1 MGSDVVFIVFD
12 AETAPTNTAAVC
24 GVRCAGCGVRCAGSG
39 ERSGLMFAQ
48 TANQICA

>member
-24 GVRCAGCGVRCAGSG
+24 GVRCAGSG
-39 ERSGLMFAQ
+39 DRSRLMFAQ
-48 TANQICA
+48 TANQIST